1 MAMATTTKWTI
12 DPAHSDIQF
21 KVKHLGMFNVTGTFK
36 KFEGDVVS
44 EHEDFSDAIINFII
58 HTNSIDTNQPDRDT
72 HLKSDDF
79 FSVEKYPHITFKGTY
94 NNDTLSGNLTINDVT
109 KPVTLNAELTGVGKG
124 RFGETR
130 AGFEVDGKI
139 NRKDFGLVW
148 NLLMESGGIVVGE
161 EIKLHFNIQLTASQ
175 AA

>member
-1 MAMATTTKWTI
+1 MAMTTATKWII

-36 KFEGDVVS
+36 QFEGDVVS
-44 EHEDFSDAIINFII
+44 EHEDFSDAVINFTI

-72 HLKSDDF
+72 HLKSADF
-79 FSVEKYPHITFKGTY
+79 FNTEKYPHITFKGTY
-94 NNDTLSGNLTINDVT
+94 NNDTLSGNLTINDIT
-109 KPVTLNAELTGVGKG
+109 QPVTLNAELTGVGKG

-148 NLLMESGGIVVGE
+148 NLLMETGGVVVSE
-161 EIKLHFNIQLTASQ
+161 EIKLHFNIQLTT
-175 AA
+175 

>member
-1 MAMATTTKWTI
+1 MATTTKWTI